1 MAAVLLALDWKIA
14 YPQVYIYVCIVHCR
28 VMRIA
33 VQDRA
38 VVVLSNLKPRNMR
51 GVKSNGMLLAASDA
65 AHERVELLSP
75 PPGAMPGERIWFGSE
90 ADQANQAAS
99 ATPNQVC
106 QSILA
111 FYPSLP
117 FCSFFSNGAQQLGLN

>member
-1 MAAVLLALDWKIA
+1 
-14 YPQVYIYVCIVHCR
+14 
-28 VMRIA
+28 MRIA

-106 QSILA
+106 QSILS
-111 FYPSLP
+111 FYHSLR